1 MNRLRIATRES
12 PLALWQTRHVAGRL
26 ATLYPDLQIELVPMS
41 TRGDRILDQPLAQ
54 IGGKGLFLKELE
66 QAMLAGEADLAVH
79 SCKDMPA
86 LLEPEFA
93 LCGLLERAD
102 PADALVSPRFGS
114 LAELPQGARVGT
126 SSLRRRAQLL
136 ALRPDLQILDLRG
149 NVGTRMRKLEEGQY
163 DAIVLAAAGLQRLD
177 EGARICE
184 RLAPP
189 EFLPAPAQ
197 GVIALECR
205 HGDDRL
211 IDLLRPLH
219 DAASAACALAER
231 AFSRALAGSCEV
243 PLAAYARLR
252 GDRLQLSGLVARA
265 DGSEVLRDE
274 IEGPSDQAE
283 ALGLALAHKLIEAG
297 AERILGR
304 AE

>member
-1 MNRLRIATRES
+1 MDLLRIATRES
-12 PLALWQTRHVAGRL
+12 PLALWQTRHVAARL
-26 ATLYPDLQIELVPMS
+26 AALYPTLRIELVPMS

-86 LLEPEFA
+86 ELEPEFA

-102 PADALVSPRFGS
+102 PADALLSPRFAS
-114 LAELPQGARVGT
+114 LAELPPGARVGT

-136 ALRPDLQILDLRG
+136 ALRPDLRILDLRG
-149 NVGTRMRKLEEGQY
+149 NVGTRMRKLEEGHY
-163 DAIVLAAAGLQRLD
+163 EAIVLAAAGLQRLD
-177 EGARICE
+177 EGARIRQ

-189 EFLPAPAQ
+189 TFLPAPAQ

-205 HGDDRL
+205 REDQPL

-219 DAASAACALAER
+219 DPASACVALAER

-243 PLAAYARLR
+243 PLAAFAQLS
-252 GDRLQLSGLVARA
+252 GGRLQLSGLVARP
-265 DGSEVLRDE
+265 DGREVLRDL
-274 IEGPSDQAE
+274 IEGPAEQAE
-283 ALGLALAHKLIEAG
+283 ALGLALARRLVEAG
-297 AERILGR
+297 ADQILGR
-304 AE
+304 AQ